1 MRKVFIYF
9 GLIVMGL
16 CFISCSQNAS
26 NENNE
31 VTKEVITK
39 KIVYEANIV
48 NDYLDEKSYEYDWF
62 FENIPTVDLER
73 LVSKLYDDVKSGKIN
88 AYYNDLFSDYSEFE
102 VIPEDKIEDFFENE
116 VVIFEM
122 LLITDAD
129 GQLVEKDVVT
139 KVGKSYIK
147 RLWFLEEWYFQD
159 GKFVKEVLAVAPV
172 FVKDTDYGGETKNVP
187 YWVLFSDI
195 IK

>member
-1 MRKVFIYF
+1 
-9 GLIVMGL
+9 MGL

-31 VTKEVITK
+31 ATKEVITK

-48 NDYLDEKSYEYDWF
+48 NDYLDEKDYEYDWF

-88 AYYNDLFSDYSEFE
+88 AYYNDLLSDYSEFE

-116 VVIFEM
+116 VVIPE
-122 LLITDAD
+122 LRLITDSD
-129 GQLVEKDVVT
+129 GQLVEKDVRT